1 MTQRRNEIL
10 LSVIVP
16 FFNAEGTI
24 RRCVESLISQADDS
38 TELIFINDGSTDGSA
53 DIIRE
58 MAPNA
63 VIITHDTN
71 LGTAI
76 AATDGFEAATGKYVV
91 RCDADD
97 CFGPNVVKSIMKA
110 IADEPDVIEFG
121 MTTVKGGKHIDEMP
135 TESSDIN
142 HRPLSTVNFSL
153 CNRAIRRELIIDA
166 LPFPSLNC
174 WEDLSVVARIM
185 PVAQKV
191 VRIPDTYYIYVRP
204 DDATTLSVTDNA
216 TILHDRMGVAER
228 LDKFFVAKG
237 EAERFQPFLDR
248 MKFSAKAR
256 YMAAGIRDRK
266 AWKSTFPEI
275 NNRIMKITHI
285 PFHHRLIFSAINF
298 FTTT

>member
-1 MTQRRNEIL
+1 MTQRRNEIM

-16 FFNAEGTI
+16 CFNAEGTI
-24 RRCVESLISQADDS
+24 RRCVESLISQADEA
-38 TELIFINDGSTDGSA
+38 TELIFIDDGSTDGTA
-53 DIIRE
+53 AIIRE
-58 MAPNA
+58 MASDA
-63 VIITHDTN
+63 VVIIHEAN
-71 LGTAI
+71 LGTAEASTSGFK
-76 AATDGFEAATGKYVV
+76 AAHGKYVV

-97 CFGPNVVKSIMKA
+97 YFGPNVINSIMQA
-110 IADEPDVIEFG
+110 IGDEPDVIEFG
-121 MTTVKGGKHIDEMP
+121 MTTVKGGKTIDEMP
-135 TESSDIN
+135 TESPDIN
-142 HRPLSTVNFSL
+142 QRPLSTVNFSL
-153 CNRAIRRELIIDA
+153 CNRTIRRELILNS

-185 PVAQKV
+185 PIARKV
-191 VRIPDTYYIYVRP
+191 VRIPNTYYIYVRP

-216 TILHDRMGVAER
+216 TILHDRLGVAAR
-228 LDKFFVAKG
+228 LDEYFVAKG
-237 EAERFQPFLDR
+237 QAEQFRPFLDR

-285 PFHHRLIFSAINF
+285 PFHHRLIFAAINF